1 MTKEVENNM
10 QYLIGE
16 LHKEWDKSGEIF
28 KNVGMSLDK
37 SMKLRKLLVE
47 RIVNLRSMADGEN
60 VSFKKTMKLTKQSF
74 LYLRMY
80 RKALELEEKT
90 IADDD
95 GEMFFYPLDKDEYQ
109 VYREVLAG

>member
-74 LYLRMY
+74 LLTNRVNILYCKNKEGYYDFSR
-80 RKALELEEKT
+80 
-90 IADDD
+90 
-95 GEMFFYPLDKDEYQ
+95 LDFQ
-109 VYREVLAG
+109 